1 MSIFFDFTVGIKGR
15 RFRKAVDQ
23 DKTEIEA
30 FWNRE
35 ETKTLFNVQ
44 SVGLVMWV

>member
-1 MSIFFDFTVGIKGR
+1 MSVFFDFKVGPNGR

-23 DKTEIEA
+23 DKIEVEA

-35 ETKTLFNVQ
+35 ETKTLFDVE
-44 SVGLVMWV
+44 SIGLVM

>member
-1 MSIFFDFTVGIKGR
+1 MSIFFDFKIGRKGR

-35 ETKTLFNVQ
+35 KTKILFNVQ
-44 SVGLVMWV
+44 SIGLVM